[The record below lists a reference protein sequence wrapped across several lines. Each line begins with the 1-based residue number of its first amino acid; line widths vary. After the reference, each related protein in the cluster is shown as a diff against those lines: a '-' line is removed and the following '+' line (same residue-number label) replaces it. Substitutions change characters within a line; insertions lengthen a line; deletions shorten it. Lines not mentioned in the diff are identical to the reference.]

1 MKEQKRRSIYRSSTL
16 SNLQIHGPVTFSQK
30 RLLHTRSSLEGRSK
44 AVAFTGSFAEYDR
57 SSLRLRMMISFA
69 FNVMFAISDDS
80 VMLKV
85 VDVILQSLSSMS
97 LCMLCITI
105 MRLGKDCQSCVPCS
119 LLPAPCSFLPASAP
133 CSLLCS
139 LFPPSS
145 LPIIDRIE
153 GSFVSKHSCP
163 A

>member
-69 FNVMFAISDDS
+69 FNVIFAFSEDS
-80 VMLKV
+80 VMVKV

-97 LCMLCITI
+97 LCMLCTTI
-105 MRLGKDCQSCVPCS
+105 LRLGKDCQSNVPCS
-119 LLPAPCSFLPASAP
+119 HQLVRLTDF
-133 CSLLCS
+133 
-139 LFPPSS
+139 
-145 LPIIDRIE
+145 
-153 GSFVSKHSCP
+153 K
-163 A
+163 